1 MIAKYRKWNLAHHD
15 EYVTEFDGVN
25 STLEQLKEQGIKMAI
40 VSTKKRDTIER
51 GLKLMKAEHYFE
63 FYIGIEDV
71 KNVKPNPEPVL
82 LALEK
87 LGVSNEEALM
97 IGDNYHDIVAGKNA
111 GVKTAGVAWS
121 IKGEEYLKQFNPD
134 YMLYHMTDLL
144 GIVKGVVICEERKA
158 IKVEGDANSLWNVY
172 KTVSFWKVVKCFIF
186 IQIGRITPFMSMK
199 NWIYRTFL
207 KMKIGKKTSIALMVM
222 PDTMFPESVFISETI
237 QSSALTRRF

>member
-1 MIAKYRKWNLAHHD
+1 MKALLFDFDGTLLNTNELIIKTFMHVLNDRFPGQYTEKDCIQFIGPSLKETFQQITPNEVDEMIAKYRKWNLAHHD

-71 KNVKPNPEPVL
+71 KNVKPDPEPVL
-82 LALEK
+82 LALKK
-87 LGVSNEEALM
+87 LGVSNERALM
-97 IGDNYHDIVAGKNA
+97 IGDNYHDILAGKNA

-144 GIVKGVVICEERKA
+144 GIVKE
-158 IKVEGDANSLWNVY
+158 L
-172 KTVSFWKVVKCFIF
+172 
-186 IQIGRITPFMSMK
+186 
-199 NWIYRTFL
+199 
-207 KMKIGKKTSIALMVM
+207 
-222 PDTMFPESVFISETI
+222 
-237 QSSALTRRF
+237 